1 MSDTTP
7 TASPSTPTCP
17 DGYAQWSFWILAAT
31 ILLLGVTVLVQAL
44 TGHTVAVQVIVG
56 LALVAALLTFLPR
69 VTDVERFVM
78 NRSGV
83 TLDLVRVQVAEANA
97 KLDRFIFLAMPK
109 PTYANL
115 VKLAGPQR
123 FGRYNITEG
132 FQAQLRFLQDAGYI
146 TLDCYVGELQD
157 GDDLSAHVQVTDL
170 GKEFIANR
178 RRLVPNEQL

>member
-17 DGYAQWSFWILAAT
+17 DGYTQWSFWILAAT

-78 NRSGV
+78 NRSGGSWHSPLFV
-83 TLDLVRVQVAEANA
+83 TVDVLPCA
-97 KLDRFIFLAMPK
+97 
-109 PTYANL
+109 
-115 VKLAGPQR
+115 PQR
-123 FGRYNITEG
+123 SRHCSTEARRWHGATARGTARAKFAVDSLLEGSG
-132 FQAQLRFLQDAGYI
+132 FERSVPGDKPWVPSWKMVRALQVPAGQAIPHYDPAGM
-146 TLDCYVGELQD
+146 LGSA
-157 GDDLSAHVQVTDL
+157 LS
-170 GKEFIANR
+170 
-178 RRLVPNEQL
+178 